1 MDGEEVLAFA
11 LSGTA
16 DALYT
21 VPGYPV
27 TGCATRAGAEVC
39 TNEKV
44 ALEYALGDSLAGRRA
59 AAVVKHVGMNI
70 LADPLVQATA
80 QGVVGGV
87 VVVAGDDPLARAS
100 QVGEASR
107 HFGPLAMVPVVEAEG
122 PEALPAAVEE
132 AFALSEAMARVA
144 VLRVTPG
151 VLDTPATAP
160 PALRGGRGRGALA
173 DPALTMR
180 GRWERAMQV
189 TAAHAGHLAPTG
201 VTVAIPAVS
210 PPAGE
215 PESFADRGFCRTFCR
230 HCPYRPLVSLL
241 VERGMRPAV
250 DAGCSLLATNPPY
263 RIGVASYGLGSAV
276 AVGAR
281 STGVALIGD
290 YGILHSGINA
300 LIDVYEKGLPLLCIV
315 LENRRMGMVGGQEVA
330 GVERYLDWA
339 GLSVCRADDLPGL
352 ARLIVPADRPTTV
365 VVSGACP
372 GGESHEKVE
381 CRDMRRHTP

>member
-1 MDGEEVLAFA
+1 MDGEEVLALA
-11 LSGTA
+11 LSGAA

-27 TGCATRAGAEVC
+27 TGCATRTRAEVC

-44 ALEYALGDSLAGRRA
+44 ALEYAFGDSLLGRRA
-59 AAVVKHVGMNI
+59 AVVVKHVGMNL

-80 QGVVGGV
+80 QGIVGGV

-100 QVGEASR
+100 QVGEDSR
-107 HFGPLAMVPVVEAEG
+107 HFGPLAMVPVVEADG

-132 AFALSEAMARVA
+132 AFALSEAMARVC
-144 VLRVTPG
+144 VLRVTPEI
-151 VLDTPATAP
+151 LDAPAAAR
-160 PALRGGRGRGALA
+160 PALRGARGAGTLA

-180 GRWERAMQV
+180 GRWERALQV
-189 TAAHAGHLAPTG
+189 TAAHTGHQAPEG
-201 VTVAIPAVS
+201 VMVTIPQVS

-215 PESFADRGFCRTFCR
+215 PERFSDRGFCRTFCR

-241 VERGMRPAV
+241 AERGMRPVV

-276 AVGAR
+276 AVGAK

-330 GVERYLDWA
+330 GVEKYLDWA
-339 GLSVCRADDLPGL
+339 RPVICRADDLAGL

-365 VVSGACP
+365 IVTGACP
-372 GGESHEKVE
+372 EGESHEKVE
-381 CRDMRRHTP
+381 C

>member
-1 MDGEEVLAFA
+1 MDGEEVLALA
-11 LSGTA
+11 LSGAA

-27 TGCATRAGAEVC
+27 TGCAVRTGAEVC

-59 AAVVKHVGMNI
+59 AVVVKHVGMNL

-80 QGVVGGV
+80 QGTVGGV

-100 QVGEASR
+100 QVGEDSR
-107 HFGPLAMVPVVEAEG
+107 HFSPLAMVPVVEAEG
-122 PEALPAAVEE
+122 PDALPAAVEE

-144 VLRVTPG
+144 VLRVTPDI
-151 VLDTPATAP
+151 LDAPATAP
-160 PALRGGRGRGALA
+160 PPLRGARGAGALA

-189 TAAHAGHLAPTG
+189 TAAHAGLRAPEG
-201 VTVAIPAVS
+201 VSVAIPRVS

-215 PESFADRGFCRTFCR
+215 PERFADRGFCRTFCR
-230 HCPYRPLVSLL
+230 HCPYRPLLSLL
-241 VERGMRPAV
+241 AEKGMRPAV
-250 DAGCSLLATNPPY
+250 DAGCSLLAANPPY
-263 RIGVASYGLGSAV
+263 RIGTASYGLGSAV
-276 AVGAR
+276 AVGTR
-281 STGVALIGD
+281 STGIALIGD

-300 LIDVYEKGLPLLCIV
+300 LIDVYEKGLSLLCIV

-330 GVERYLDWA
+330 GVEKYLDWA
-339 GLSVCRADDLPGL
+339 GPTVCRADDLAGL
-352 ARLIVPADRPTTV
+352 ARLIAPVEGPATV
-365 VVSGACP
+365 VVTGACP
-372 GGESHEKVE
+372 EGENHEKVE
-381 CRDMRRHTP
+381 C